1 MLFCIIEL
9 QHAAVDFGHLS
20 FSTEDYDCNFIQPF
34 STKIAGIRSIQPVS
48 PEEDT
53 IRAVQLFSTQD
64 NDRSIQRDGSVTAN
78 TTPLDQETLV
88 PMDTGEEVN
97 SSKESHEHT
106 PAKGQ
111 YLPMFAC
118 H

>member
-1 MLFCIIEL
+1 M
-9 QHAAVDFGHLS
+9 DFGHLP

-34 STKIAGIRSIQPVS
+34 STKIADIRSIQPVS

-53 IRAVQLFSTQD
+53 VRAVQLVSTQD
-64 NDRSIQRDGSVTAN
+64 NDRSIKRDDGSVTAN
-78 TTPLDQETLV
+78 TTLLDQETLV
-88 PMDTGEEVN
+88 PMDTREEVN
-97 SSKESHEHT
+97 SSKQSHEHT

-111 YLPMFAC
+111 YLPMFAF